1 MRGSTT
7 QQIPMVSTL
16 TPEQLVPLDHP
27 LRKIKVIVDRRPS
40 TCSRGAC

>member
-7 QQIPMVSTL
+7 QQIPMLSTL

-27 LRKIKVIVDRRPS
+27 LHLSEGSVGPP
-40 TCSRGAC
+40 